1 MPVTLDTETIRLITL
16 FENLTG
22 AGVRD
27 CLIDNENGV
36 VYLVIDEGEV
46 GRAIGKNGSS
56 VKNTEHLIKKNV
68 KIFEFSENVEKFTR
82 NLIPQI
88 TSLKLKI
95 EDGRN
100 VVEARVDKRDKPT
113 VIGRDGK
120 NLKIYKELLQRN
132 HDIRGITI
140 R

>member
-27 CLIDNENGV
+27 CLVDNENGV
-36 VYLVIDEGEV
+36 VYFVIAEGEA
-46 GRAIGKNGSS
+46 GRAIGKNGVS
-56 VKNTEHLIKKNV
+56 VKNTEKMIKKDIKV
-68 KIFEFSENVEKFTR
+68 FEFSDDTERFVR

-88 TSLKLKI
+88 NSVKLRT
-95 EDGRN
+95 ENGRA
-100 VVEARVDKRDKPT
+100 VIDVWVDKKDKAV
-113 VIGRDGK
+113 VIGRDGR

-132 HDIRGITI
+132 HDISELTVR
-140 R
+140 